1 MSMRS
6 NPQLRALA
14 QNYNDQG
21 FDPVDSVRRALE
33 DLFPTLPGESLTYP
47 GVGTWKMGE
56 ERLSFTISDNLRSRR
71 AVPGQMAGKI
81 SNSDED
87 VRMRPSPSC
96 CTCPGPIQSRRT
108 PLALFPA
115 VSGRMGCW

>member
-14 QNYNDQG
+14 QMYNNRG
-21 FDPVDSVRRALE
+21 HDPVDSVRLAVE
-33 DLFPTLPGESLTYP
+33 VLFPTSPGESLTYP

-71 AVPGQMAGKI
+71 AVPGRMAGAI
-81 SNSDED
+81 PNSDED
-87 VRMRPSPSC
+87 E
-96 CTCPGPIQSRRT
+96 G
-108 PLALFPA
+108 
-115 VSGRMGCW
+115 